1 LRAKL
6 APISPCGHHDAA
18 PASKA
23 LNNQN
28 KSAMKLFATLK
39 KIREF
44 ERLQLPFIT
53 SLIDFDLI
61 IEIGYAQEEKKPLT
75 PKQLFLLNVSS
86 VTTARRRLAK
96 LTELGIVMRRT
107 NANDH
112 RSDIL
117 TLSTSSLKLL
127 GKYGHVLAGILALA

>member
-1 LRAKL
+1 
-6 APISPCGHHDAA
+6 
-18 PASKA
+18 
-23 LNNQN
+23 
-28 KSAMKLFATLK
+28 MKLFATLK